1 MMKSDN
7 LPVTSAGANTLLL
20 ALRCLQQ
27 RTPQERQ
34 ALAEEILNQPDE
46 ILSDEEIDDLCEE
59 INYLEV

>member
-1 MMKSDN
+1 MKSDT

-20 ALRCLQQ
+20 ALRSLQQ

-34 ALAEEILNQPDE
+34 ALAQEILERPDE
-46 ILSDEEIDDLCEE
+46 ILSEEEIEELCEE